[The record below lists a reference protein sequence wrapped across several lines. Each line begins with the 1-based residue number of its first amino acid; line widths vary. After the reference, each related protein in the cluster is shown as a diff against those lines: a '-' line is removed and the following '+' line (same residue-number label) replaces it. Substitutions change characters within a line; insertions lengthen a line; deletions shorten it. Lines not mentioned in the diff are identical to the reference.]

1 MEQGFSVF
9 IYFLKIICEFIN
21 LNKSSR
27 APYIPSR
34 IYILKRGRRKLKQ
47 NKKRQSVKI
56 KIKNPSLSCLLSGLL
71 FFLLHSLSL

>member
-27 APYIPSR
+27 APYIPN
-34 IYILKRGRRKLKQ
+34 IHTKEKKKKIKK
-47 NKKRQSVKI
+47 NKKKDKALR
-56 KIKNPSLSCLLSGLL
+56 
-71 FFLLHSLSL
+71 